1 MGYDLHFEDGRHEW
15 HNIWTI
21 ETMVLMIAYAEGRI
35 KKQELLDKITIMA
48 MSKSAAEGSSTEEEK
63 DASGDKKKYEHDKS
77 GKPRVDYLVE
87 LMSFDKE
94 EMRDLPDVV
103 FSNTK
108 MTKVDKI
115 YGARIIPKDKESA
128 KKMAE
133 IKEEVAESIMP
144 FIAWRERLDSHRELL
159 KMKQFDA
166 LFQNDGEIL
175 TSTACAQILLGI
187 MKIDKKL
194 LKELDEYSPMG
205 AVGRLLGH
213 LGYSAGSGYSITIR

>member
-1 MGYDLHFEDGRHEW
+1 
-15 HNIWTI
+15 
-21 ETMVLMIAYAEGRI
+21 MIAYAEGKI

-48 MSKSAAEGSSTEEEK
+48 MSKSAAEGSSKKEE
-63 DASGDKKKYEHDKS
+63 DASSSKKKYEHDKS

-87 LMSFDKE
+87 LISFDKE

-133 IKEEVAESIMP
+133 IKEDVAESIMP
-144 FIAWRERLDSHRELL
+144 FIAWRERMDSHRELL

-166 LFQNDGEIL
+166 LFQNDGEVL

-194 LKELDEYSPMG
+194 LKELDEYSSMG